1 MGANHSLLVGFIT
14 FYQPENASVL
24 AIRYATDLHRFAPP
38 EAGCLGGPPGTAIV
52 GIRTNLSDPV
62 CGIVV
67 SGHRTIGKI
76 ILDAFVPLVTHRT
89 LGISILHCLE
99 SLGAGEK

>member
-14 FYQPENASVL
+14 FYQPENAAML
-24 AIRYATDLHRFAPP
+24 GIRYAPILHTRAD
-38 EAGCLGGPPGTAIV
+38 CLGGPPGTAIV

-62 CGIVV
+62 CGIMV
-67 SGHRTIGKI
+67 SGHRTIGRT

-89 LGISILHCLE
+89 LGISVLHC
-99 SLGAGEK
+99 S

>member
-14 FYQPENASVL
+14 FYQPENTSVL
-24 AIRYATDLHRFAPP
+24 GIRYAPILHPRGRLP
-38 EAGCLGGPPGTAIV
+38 GGPPGTAIV

-62 CGIVV
+62 CGIVG
-67 SGHRTIGKI
+67 SGHRTIGRTV
-76 ILDAFVPLVTHRT
+76 LDAFVPLVTHRT
-89 LGISILHCLE
+89 LGISILHCSE